1 MVSSPMLAPRLMP
14 EMIMPGSS
22 SRSPVTARWTQSVG
36 VPLTNRKPFPDLRT
50 ESGRSRVSE
59 LEAPLRSRSGATTM
73 TSARG
78 ASASARIA
86 MPGAKYPSSLLSRM
100 RMSARLYCP
109 SAPATP
115 SVGQPDVVLG
125 KRNLRCA
132 RAEQIIQLGELDLP
146 AEGPVFRKAVQE
158 MGHPPGEP
166 FRLPDALQRARR
178 IGVQLRRL
186 SRRVM
191 LDQGAG
197 EVVDVARGEV
207 EALRAGGRH
216 DVGGVMLFSM
226 DGPET
231 SAAAVAG
238 SRRRRS
244 SSQKRSSGQS
254 STSSSIGH

>member
-14 EMIMPGSS
+14 EMIMSGNS

-50 ESGRSRVSE
+50 ESGRSRVRE

-78 ASASARIA
+78 TSVSARIA
-86 MPGAKYPSSLLSRM
+86 
-100 RMSARLYCP
+100 
-109 SAPATP
+109 
-115 SVGQPDVVLG
+115 
-125 KRNLRCA
+125 
-132 RAEQIIQLGELDLP
+132 
-146 AEGPVFRKAVQE
+146 
-158 MGHPPGEP
+158 
-166 FRLPDALQRARR
+166 LQCARR

-197 EVVDVARGEV
+197 EVVDVACGEI

-216 DVGGVMLFSM
+216 DVGGVAGEKDPERRDALL
-226 DGPET
+226 DGR
-231 SAAAVAG
+231 A
-238 SRRRRS
+238 
-244 SSQKRSSGQS
+244 
-254 STSSSIGH
+254 